1 VGAPGDIPPPTLS
14 FLAHVVVEVGPPIV
28 VGEAPEGLRRVVPIL
43 GGALRGPRLSGVI
56 LAAGA
61 DYQLLRP
68 DGFTRLDARYVA
80 RLDDGGMVYIVNT
93 GVRHGSGEAMAQIER
108 GEPVDPEQIYF
119 RTAPRFETTSP
130 AHRWLTS
137 ALFVATGVRHLDR
150 VELAIFEV
158 G

>member
-1 VGAPGDIPPPTLS
+1 M
-14 FLAHVVVEVGPPIV
+14 GPPIA
-28 VGEAPEGLRRVVPIL
+28 VGDTAEGLRRVVPIL
-43 GGALRGPRLSGVI
+43 GGSLRGPRLSGVI

-61 DYQLLRP
+61 DYQLIRP
-68 DGFTRLDARYVA
+68 DGFTRLDAHYVA
-80 RLDDGGMVYIVNT
+80 RLDDGGMVYIVNQ
-93 GVRHGSGEAMAQIER
+93 GVRHGPAEAMAQIER
-108 GEPVDPEQIYF
+108 GEPVDPEQVYF

-130 AHRWLTS
+130 AQRWLTS